1 MELSNFIQQLLT
13 TGTVSVQPGIISF
26 AVADEQQAILLLQQY
41 YHEDI
46 QDMPATAPPFN
57 EQAALWAAKY
67 FYTAVQLTVLRDE
80 GEAVINEKLVPF
92 GEIVDASAMYSADL
106 ILRYLP
112 ALLQLAKGLSPADV
126 LVKVLEQTTTAWP
139 FSSVGIE
146 TEAIK
151 NEALIFSDASLS
163 IAYTDR
169 LIAARD
175 IKRIAGKEIQ
185 QHILSAAG
193 LHLETFW
200 PQAATILKNE
210 TNG

>member
-13 TGTVSVQPGIISF
+13 TGTVSVQTGIIDF
-26 AVADEQQAILLLQQY
+26 ALEDEQEAIQLLQQY

-46 QDMPATAPPFN
+46 QEMPATAPSFN
-57 EQAALWAAKY
+57 QQAALWAAKY

-80 GEAVINEKLVPF
+80 AEEVIKEKLIPF
-92 GEIVDASAMYSADL
+92 SESMDAAAMYSADL

-112 ALLQLAKGLSPADV
+112 SLLQLAKGLSPADV
-126 LVKVLEQTTTAWP
+126 LVKALEQTAAAWP
-139 FSSVGIE
+139 FSSIGIDTGE
-146 TEAIK
+146 IK
-151 NEALIFSDASLS
+151 NEAMIFSDASLS

-175 IKRIAGKEIQ
+175 IKRIAGAEIKE
-185 QHILSAAG
+185 HILSAAG
-193 LHLETFW
+193 MHLETFW
-200 PQAATILKNE
+200 PQAISILKNE

>member
-1 MELSNFIQQLLT
+1 MELSNFIQQLVT

-41 YHEDI
+41 YNEDI
-46 QDMPATAPPFN
+46 QEMPATAPPFN

-80 GEAVINEKLVPF
+80 SEAVINEKLVAF
-92 GEIVDASAMYSADL
+92 AETVDASAIYS
-106 ILRYLP
+106 
-112 ALLQLAKGLSPADV
+112 ADV
-126 LVKVLEQTTTAWP
+126 LVKVLEQTATAWP
-139 FSSVGIE
+139 FSSAGIE
-146 TEAIK
+146 TEPIK
-151 NEALIFSDASLS
+151 NEAVIFSDTSLS

-169 LIAARD
+169 LITAKH
-175 IKRIAGKEIQ
+175 IKKITGDNIKQR
-185 QHILSAAG
+185 ILSAAG

>member
-1 MELSNFIQQLLT
+1 MELSNFIQQLVT

-41 YHEDI
+41 YNEDI
-46 QDMPATAPPFN
+46 QEMPATAPPFN

-80 GEAVINEKLVPF
+80 SEAVINEKLVAF
-92 GEIVDASAMYSADL
+92 AETVDASAMYSADL

-112 ALLQLAKGLSPADV
+112 ALLHLAKGLSPADV
-126 LVKVLEQTTTAWP
+126 LVKVLEQTATAWP
-139 FSSVGIE
+139 FSSAGIE
-146 TEAIK
+146 TVPIK
-151 NEALIFSDASLS
+151 NEAVIFLDASLS

-169 LIAARD
+169 LITAKH
-175 IKRIAGKEIQ
+175 IKKITGDNIKQR
-185 QHILSAAG
+185 ILSAAG
-193 LHLETFW
+193 MHLEIFW